1 MDNFLSDSSISQHF
15 ANSDVVGLVF
25 ELVPTV
31 DIRLF
36 PDYVKGLH
44 AWFLNQI
51 QLIDPALSAYLHDGQ
66 SEKAF
71 TLSRLQGPLEI
82 RGRETCLKA
91 QQSYFWYLSILSN
104 RTMEGVMQW
113 LSQPPQSLSLVHR
126 LLVIKSIELFL
137 PPLTYQNLWQGPINQ
152 QLELSFLS
160 PTSFRRKDNHF
171 PLPVPNNIFHSYL
184 RRWNDFS
191 GRVIEPE
198 DFLNWIDECV
208 RIDRHWLESLKV
220 SGIKGGNFTGF
231 VGAITLSLTPKGLK
245 HRLYRQVWS
254 ALGRFAPYCG
264 TGHKTTFGLGQTRLG
279 WSLPETERSLFIVE
293 DPKEETLDHRIEILR
308 DMLLKQQKRPDNERA
323 FKICHTKA
331 TILARREWGESLQAI
346 ASDLG
351 IPYET
356 ARTYSKRAKKE
367 ILEA

>member
-1 MDNFLSDSSISQHF
+1 MDNRRSLSSILQQIASCE
-15 ANSDVVGLVF
+15 VVGLAF
-25 ELVPTV
+25 ELVPTT

-51 QLIDPALSAYLHDGQ
+51 QLVDPALSAYLHDGQ

-71 TLSRLQGPLEI
+71 SLSRLQGPLEI
-82 RGRETCLKA
+82 HGRETCLKA
-91 QQSYFWYLSILSN
+91 QQSYFWYLSLLSK
-104 RTMEGVMQW
+104 RTIEGVIEW
-113 LSQPPQSLSLVHR
+113 LGKPPQSLSLVHR
-126 LLVIKSIELFL
+126 PLVIKNIELFF
-137 PPLTYQNLWQGPINQ
+137 PPVTYQELWQGPINQ
-152 QLELSFLS
+152 KLELSFLS
-160 PTSFRRKDNHF
+160 PTSFRRKGNHF

-191 GRVIEPE
+191 GRPIEAE
-198 DFLNWIDECV
+198 DFLNWIDESV

-231 VGAITLSLTPKGLK
+231 VGAIALSLTPQGLK

-279 WSLPETERSLFIVE
+279 WSLPEHERVLFSVDNAKAEALNYRVE
-293 DPKEETLDHRIEILR
+293 VLREI
-308 DMLLKQQKRPDNERA
+308 LLKQQKRPDNERA
-323 FKICHTKA
+323 FKICQTKA

-346 ASDLG
+346 ALDLG

-356 ARTYSKRAKKE
+356 AKTYSKRAKHE
-367 ILEA
+367 LRL